1 MKIGDKECEY
11 NPRFRL
17 ILHTKLANPHYQPEL
32 QAQATLI
39 NFTVTRDGLEDQLL
53 AAVVSME
60 RPDLEQLK
68 VREVPTQ
75 QGREEGDALPP
86 DPAVCPPLGVGVG
99 VFLQKLSSVVLL
111 ELRGAPIPT
120 SYLEHLLGS
129 RR

>member
-1 MKIGDKECEY
+1 MIILFEYALILKQSTILPEGTPPSLEPLYFSFIKIGDKECEF

-68 VREVPTQ
+68 VCRRFPEA
-75 QGREEGDALPP
+75 GSNALP
-86 DPAVCPPLGVGVG
+86 LGA
-99 VFLQKLSSVVLL
+99 VFL
-111 ELRGAPIPT
+111 EL
-120 SYLEHLLGS
+120 
-129 RR
+129 